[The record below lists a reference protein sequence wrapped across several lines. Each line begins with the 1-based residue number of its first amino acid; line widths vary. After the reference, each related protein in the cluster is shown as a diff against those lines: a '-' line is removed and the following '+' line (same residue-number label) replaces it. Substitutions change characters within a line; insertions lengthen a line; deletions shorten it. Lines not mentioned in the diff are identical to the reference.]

1 MSQNRQESSGTDR
14 PTDQVLADR
23 VAEVADR
30 IKAGE
35 PVDLD
40 AIRKEEPELA
50 DHLLDLLP
58 ALNLLARLGQSAST
72 AGLASVGTLPPDDSG
87 EGIGRLGEFILL
99 RQIARGGM
107 GVVFEARQQWIGRRV
122 ALKILPAVAALDPQQ
137 LRRFEVEVRAAGALH
152 HEHIVPIYSVGC
164 EAGVHYYA
172 MQLIE
177 GWSLAEVIAK
187 LRQGAGR
194 TFEPAEPQTT
204 EKADPAAVTAADD
217 DDGETQPDRSDLAPT
232 QVDPTALGPSHPGF
246 VARLGLQAAE
256 ALEHA
261 HREEVIH
268 RDIKPGNLL
277 LDNDGRLWIADFG
290 LARLQGDSSLTAT
303 GVLVGTF
310 RYMSPEQAV
319 AGRGIPVDHRTDLYS
334 LGATLYELLT
344 LRPPFDDADGRVA
357 LSRISE
363 ETPPSIRKLNPA
375 VPIDLETVVLKAMAK
390 DPNDRYATAAELAD
404 DLRRFLEGRHV
415 LARRPSPLDLASR
428 WAYRHRLAV
437 ASAVVLLM
445 LVTAALGVAVV
456 LIAREQSRT
465 ADALAKVETAQSDLI
480 TAKNRAD
487 ENARLARQSERMARE
502 LLYVADLKLAAT
514 ALDDRDPLLMKEYL
528 DRQLPEAGKPDLRDF
543 AWWFLRKQ
551 GELPLDEWTGPG
563 PALYFIAFS
572 PDDRLMATCGEEA
585 VIRLY
590 RRPGDRLVREIPTGQ
605 IEVNGVAF
613 SPDGQSL
620 ASAGDD
626 GTVRLWDLETGEQIR
641 QIQAVD
647 GGKAYQ
653 VAFAMGGSMLISCG
667 QEPIIRLWDAATGDS
682 IGELRGPEADETSRA
697 VQSIAVSPD
706 GRSLAAAGPEFVA
719 RVWDLESRSVAW
731 ERIVESVRSGWISFS
746 PDGDRVAVSRKRGFF
761 AVSDWKSGEV
771 VFEWQLRDDA
781 ESLAML
787 RGGTV
792 LAIADRA
799 GMIHLL
805 PLPTPDGSE
814 PSPGPPEL
822 HLPWLAH
829 DDRIYA
835 LAASPDGETL
845 FSAGSDGRLRRW
857 HPFDPDGSR
866 ERFARLEPFGCALHP
881 DGRTVLLAERGGV
894 RILDPGADDPDQFL
908 RLGDADF
915 SQLMLDREGRLLAVD
930 GRPTGHEGGRSLIV
944 VRDLD
949 AGNDLLQWQTPEGSH
964 IGAIDLSADGRRLA
978 AYVGRAP
985 EVPVG
990 DRVSVLLFDLQ
1001 KGGPPRIVPM
1011 PNAQSFGHAM
1021 MVAFSPDGKLLA
1033 ASDGHDVRLLD
1044 PQTGQTFQILTGE
1057 HSGTAHTLA
1066 FGPNGRLLASA
1077 GDDRRLVIWD
1087 LEAGTTILS
1096 TLSQGTDIRS
1106 LSFSPDGRLLASA
1119 GTDRKVL
1126 LWHVPTRQVLLEVP
1140 LSDPFPDNPLGWY
1153 GALATF
1159 GPANRRLAIE
1169 RPGDLLVLDASPN
1182 ASGP

>member
-58 ALNLLARLGQSAST
+58 ALNLLARLGRSAST

-107 GVVFEARQQWIGRRV
+107 GVVFEARQRWIGRRV
-122 ALKILPAVAALDPQQ
+122 ALKILPAVAAMDPQQ

-187 LRQGAGR
+187 LRQGAGKA
-194 TFEPAEPQTT
+194 FEPAEPQTT
-204 EKADPAAVTAADD
+204 EKADPAAVTAAEDD
-217 DDGETQPDRSDLAPT
+217 DDGEHQPDRSDLAPT

-357 LSRISE
+357 LRRISE

-390 DPNDRYATAAELAD
+390 EPNDRYATAAELAD

-437 ASAVVLLM
+437 ASAVLLLM
-445 LVTAALGVAVV
+445 LVTTALGVAVV

-465 ADALAKVETAQSDLI
+465 ADALAEVKAGRNDLI
-480 TAKNRAD
+480 TARNRAD

-528 DRQLPEAGKPDLRDF
+528 DRHLPEAGETDLRDF
-543 AWWFLRKQ
+543 AWWFLKAQ
-551 GELPLDEWTGPG
+551 GEMPFDELSGPG

-572 PDDRLMATCGEEA
+572 PDGTQMATCGEDA

-590 RRPGDRLVREIPTGQ
+590 EQPGDHLIAEIETGQ
-605 IEVNGVAF
+605 VEVNGVAF
-613 SPDGQSL
+613 SPDGRRL

-626 GTVRLWDLETGEQIR
+626 GTVRLWDLETREQIR
-641 QIQAVD
+641 QIQAVE

-653 VAFAMGGSMLISCG
+653 VAFAMGGGVLVSCG
-667 QEPIIRLWDAATGDS
+667 SEEAIRLWDAETGAP
-682 IGELRGPEADETSRA
+682 IGALEAETISDRPRSVEA
-697 VQSIAVSPD
+697 IAVSPD
-706 GRSLAAAGPEFVA
+706 GRHLAAAGPNEVA
-719 RVWDLESRSVAW
+719 RVWDLESRSITW
-731 ERIVESVRSGWISFS
+731 ERVAPGRPGWVTFT
-746 PDGDRVAVSRKRGFF
+746 PDGSRVAVSRKRGFF
-761 AVSDWKSGEV
+761 AVSDWKSGKV
-771 VFEWQLRDDA
+771 VFERQLRDDA
-781 ESLAML
+781 ESMAML

-805 PLPTPDGSE
+805 PLPAPDGSE
-814 PSPGPPEL
+814 SSPGQPEL

-835 LAASPDGETL
+835 LAAAPDGETL
-845 FSAGSDGRLRRW
+845 FSAGSDGRPRCW

-866 ERFARLEPFGCALHP
+866 ERFARLEPLGCALHP

-894 RILDPGADDPDQFL
+894 RILDPGSDDPDQFL
-908 RLGDADF
+908 HLGDADF
-915 SQLMLDREGRLLAVD
+915 SQLKLDREGRLLAVD
-930 GRPTGHEGGRSLIV
+930 GRPTGQEDGLSLIV
-944 VRDLD
+944 VWDLD
-949 AGNDLLQWQTPEGSH
+949 AGNDLLRWQTPEGTRIS
-964 IGAIDLSADGRRLA
+964 AIDLSADGRRLA

-1011 PNAQSFGHAM
+1011 PNAQSFGNTM
-1021 MVAFSPDGKLLA
+1021 MVAFSPNGRLLA

-1044 PQTGQTFQILTGE
+1044 PQTGRTFQTLTGE
-1057 HSGTAHTLA
+1057 HSGTAHALA
-1066 FGPNGRLLASA
+1066 FGPKGRLLASA

-1087 LEAGTTILS
+1087 LEAGTPILS

-1106 LSFSPDGRLLASA
+1106 LSFSPDGRLLASS

-1126 LWHVPTRQVLLEVP
+1126 LWHVPTRQLLLEVP
-1140 LSDPFPDNPLGWY
+1140 LSGPSPNALLGWY

-1169 RPGDLLVLDASPN
+1169 RPGDLLVLDASPTR
-1182 ASGP
+1182 SGP